1 MSQEKFY
8 QVKYT
13 IDVDSSKGTKEVQNF
28 AASVKELNQA
38 KLTFDTAVKNIN
50 KFVKDMD
57 SLFRTKGGRKKDFS
71 FTMKIDTTKSEES
84 LGRVKT
90 AIEEIRKSA
99 TGIKLVVDTGGACY
113 H

>member
-1 MSQEKFY
+1 
-8 QVKYT
+8 
-13 IDVDSSKGTKEVQNF
+13 
-28 AASVKELNQA
+28 
-38 KLTFDTAVKNIN
+38 
-50 KFVKDMD
+50 
-57 SLFRTKGGRKKDFS
+57 
-71 FTMKIDTTKSEES
+71 MKIDTTKSEES